1 MCFFS
6 LFGLIFLVLWGAP
19 RWGNRSLPA
28 EARPQKCLQSFNHM
42 KWARATS
49 RKGLGA
55 WTPSREG
62 QRAGICNHRLLEPAG
77 MESVANGWQCRG
89 LCCQLASAAVAS
101 CHNLVPSTCGGLA
114 AAGPSGERWQGERR
128 ERGGARRRPW
138 GPSFRSSL
146 L

>member
-1 MCFFS
+1 MCLFS
-6 LFGLIFLVLWGAP
+6 LFGLIFLVLRGAP

-28 EARPQKCLQSFNHM
+28 EARPQKCLRSFNHM

-128 ERGGARRRPW
+128 ERGGAGRRPW